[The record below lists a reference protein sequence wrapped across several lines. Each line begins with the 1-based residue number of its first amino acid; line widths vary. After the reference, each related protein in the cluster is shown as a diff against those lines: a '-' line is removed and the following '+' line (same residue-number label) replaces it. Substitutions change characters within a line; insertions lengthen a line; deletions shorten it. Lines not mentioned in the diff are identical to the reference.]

1 MHKKLIAPC
10 ALVLLAAMLSG
21 CNTVRGMGEDVQRA
35 GSAIE
40 RAAK

>member
-1 MHKKLIAPC
+1 MKTFTTLF
-10 ALVLLAAMLSG
+10 ALALATLLAG
-21 CNTVRGMGEDVQRA
+21 CNTVKGMGQDVQRA